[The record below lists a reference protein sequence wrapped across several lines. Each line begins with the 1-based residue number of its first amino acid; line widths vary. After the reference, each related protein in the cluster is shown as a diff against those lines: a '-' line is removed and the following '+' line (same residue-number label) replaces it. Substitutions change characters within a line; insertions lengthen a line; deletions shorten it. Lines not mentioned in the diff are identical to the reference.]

1 LTFKYVL
8 TNDLQLSPNFG
19 IQFKIPKAN
28 VSYKD
33 LAGFQASDNV
43 AVSMYDRANSV
54 ITFT

>member
-1 LTFKYVL
+1 ML

-19 IQFKIPKAN
+19 IKVLIPKAN

-43 AVSMYDRANSV
+43 AVSMYDRSLSV